1 MGKRK
6 RKHARLILDER
17 TLKHFT
23 TKSCEQCGK
32 TGKVRAVKVY
42 GVFGEDRGTAY
53 LCFDCFSPRIHWA
66 DEENNHYWTP
76 IDEPL
81 PKEVAKQI
89 NA

>member
-1 MGKRK
+1 
-6 RKHARLILDER
+6 
-17 TLKHFT
+17 
-23 TKSCEQCGK
+23 
-32 TGKVRAVKVY
+32 VKVY